1 MKIIKDPK
9 KMQALSTLLPFWR
22 LKFYFPK
29 ASDKQIVSLK
39 ILLLF
44 QCK

>member
-9 KMQALSTLLPFWR
+9 KMEALSNLLSFWR

-29 ASDKQIVSLK
+29 ASDKETISLK
-39 ILLLF
+39 MLLLF
-44 QCK
+44 KCK

>member
-29 ASDKQIVSLK
+29 ASDKQSFFENIAFIPV
-39 ILLLF
+39 
-44 QCK
+44 